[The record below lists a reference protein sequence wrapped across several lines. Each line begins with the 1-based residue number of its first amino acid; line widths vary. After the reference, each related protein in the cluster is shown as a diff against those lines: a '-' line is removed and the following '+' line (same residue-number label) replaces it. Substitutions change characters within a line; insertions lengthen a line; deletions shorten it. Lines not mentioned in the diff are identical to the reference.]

1 MTVNYT
7 GLYSIIDTVSYTI
20 IIMTGR
26 GKEGKGLGKGDAK
39 RHRKVLMRDNIQG
52 ITKFFHSLALVIF
65 IKTCLAYKGIKV
77 SKF

>member
-1 MTVNYT
+1 
-7 GLYSIIDTVSYTI
+7 
-20 IIMTGR
+20 MTGR

-65 IKTCLAYKGIKV
+65 TETCSLKEYKCPYFSINHFKLQ
-77 SKF
+77 KE